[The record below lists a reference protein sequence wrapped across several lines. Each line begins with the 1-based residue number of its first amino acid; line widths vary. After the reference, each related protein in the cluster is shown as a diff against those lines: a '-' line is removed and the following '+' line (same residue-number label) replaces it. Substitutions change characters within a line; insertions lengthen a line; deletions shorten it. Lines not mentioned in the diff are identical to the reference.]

1 MRHLRHYFHLA
12 STRNNCHCRGGD
24 LVTTTHWYYTTIT
37 GRSSTKY
44 SSGIQGNCA
53 GKSDFYFHRALRLRR
68 LSNISGAVLHPP
80 ASEQHYQLYRNAV
93 AQVIDSPEF
102 KNRKEA
108 LLKEK
113 RLTKEQF
120 LRFEGWLLRK
130 KKLPTD
136 TLKPLKNW
144 VDVRENW
151 LDALHNNNDNCRHD
165 TSGDDVSGT
174 MKRKK
179 LHSSFMSGL
188 GTQRNALLMYIVKIR
203 SPISDSE
210 SPPPPTSTPTDPII
224 LSQPLVNMVQ
234 FVVHTLVDLCY
245 EEKNKHLRRSIVPM
259 TLQLMRESGAVIKK
273 TKSRRMLNY
282 ATELSFMT
290 SQLDRWK
297 NQVALLEELTMYYE
311 IVFGHDQQTLL
322 GKSYL
327 LLLKQ
332 LSSLRIRHSD
342 SLPCTEF
349 DKYVLVVA
357 SLIGIAAQ
365 LDSVSPSSVPALR
378 NVLSNEFRNIYN
390 SVGSEID
397 TKLLELEMST
407 NTPASNEAVTAN
419 ELLADQVCTGTDTSV
434 CNETKIQ
441 HVYEGTFTKA
451 QRKTLFE
458 DILSLGK
465 QKSLTEQRKFAAWM
479 K

>member
-1 MRHLRHYFHLA
+1 M
-12 STRNNCHCRGGD
+12 
-24 LVTTTHWYYTTIT
+24 
-37 GRSSTKY
+37 
-44 SSGIQGNCA
+44 
-53 GKSDFYFHRALRLRR
+53 GKSDFHFHRTLRLCR
-68 LSNISGAVLHPP
+68 LSNISGAVLHPS
-80 ASEQHYQLYRNAV
+80 ASGYYQLYKNVV
-93 AQVIDSPEF
+93 AKVIESPEF

-108 LLKEK
+108 LLNEK
-113 RLTKEQF
+113 IFTKEQF

-151 LDALHNNNDNCRHD
+151 LDALHNNNDNYHHD
-165 TSGDDVSGT
+165 TSVEDVSGT

-188 GTQRNALLMYIVKIR
+188 GTQRNALLMYIVNIR
-203 SPISDSE
+203 SPISE
-210 SPPPPTSTPTDPII
+210 LPPPTTSI
-224 LSQPLVNMVQ
+224 SQSLVKMVQ
-234 FVVHTLVDLCY
+234 FVVHALVDLCN
-245 EEKNKHLRRSIVPM
+245 EEKNKHLRRAIVPM
-259 TLQLMRESGAVIKK
+259 TLQKIRESGAVIKK
-273 TKSRRMLNY
+273 TRSRRMLTY
-282 ATELSFMT
+282 ATESSFMM
-290 SQLDRWK
+290 SQLDRWT

-327 LLLKQ
+327 LLLKH
-332 LSSLRIRHSD
+332 LSSLRIRQSQ

-349 DKYVLVVA
+349 DQYVPVVA

-441 HVYEGTFTKA
+441 HVCEDTFTKA